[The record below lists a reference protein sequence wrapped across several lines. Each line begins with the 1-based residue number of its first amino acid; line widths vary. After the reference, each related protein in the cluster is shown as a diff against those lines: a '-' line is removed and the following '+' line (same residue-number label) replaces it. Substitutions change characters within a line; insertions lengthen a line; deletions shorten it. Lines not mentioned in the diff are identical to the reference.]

1 MGGGK
6 SLFRLFYQTTSLKTF
21 TKMTNLDYSM
31 NAFQIKPYQLKSEK
45 CSGGKL
51 SKIRITG
58 LTAANAV
65 GDKLTMF
72 VIGKVKKPQCFNNV
86 KFLPCRY
93 RNQQKSWIDR
103 ELFEERVREMDKK
116 FVYEGRKVALVIG
129 NCPVH
134 PQIENLKSIKLFF
147 LSLNTTSQ
155 TQPMDQGV
163 TRLLKLYYRKNVVRK
178 MIRIVEKKNTLSK
191 ISFLLGMQMLCS
203 LELSTGR

>member
-1 MGGGK
+1 M
-6 SLFRLFYQTTSLKTF
+6 
-21 TKMTNLDYSM
+21 
-31 NAFQIKPYQLKSEK
+31 
-45 CSGGKL
+45 
-51 SKIRITG
+51 
-58 LTAANAV
+58 
-65 GDKLTMF
+65 
-72 VIGKVKKPQCFNNV
+72 

-103 ELFEERVREMDKK
+103 VLFEERVREMDKK

-178 MIRIVEKKNTLSK
+178 MIRIVEKKNTLKNFFSARYANVMQLEIK
-191 ISFLLGMQMLCS
+191 YRSLKSFVLTNTYVKS
-203 LELSTGR
+203 V

>member
-6 SLFRLFYQTTSLKTF
+6 RLFRLFYQTTSLKTF
-21 TKMTNLDYSM
+21 TKIVNLDYSM

-45 CSGGKL
+45 SSGGKL

-72 VIGKVKKPQCFNNV
+72 VIGKVKKPRCFNNV

-103 ELFEERVREMDKK
+103 VLFEERVREMDKK
-116 FVYEGRKVALVIG
+116 IVYEGRKVALVIG

-155 TQPMDQGV
+155 IQPMDQGL
-163 TRLLKLYYRKNVVRK
+163 TCSLKAYYRKNVVRK
-178 MIRIVEKKNTLSK
+178 MIRIVEKKTLSQK
-191 ISFLLGMQMLCS
+191 FLFC
-203 LELSTGR
+203 